1 MNVRDTVVFGPEIL
15 SIILS
20 FVAPKQ
26 VLVLQRVCSTW
37 KGIIE
42 ARLNSDSNPSLHLV
56 AFLLSPRV
64 LMYLLSSVLV
74 VVHGSLT
81 SL

>member
-1 MNVRDTVVFGPEIL
+1 MEQHYMNVRDTVVFGPEIL

-42 ARLNSDSNPSLHLV
+42 DTLEFGLKSIAPSRGLPPLPE
-56 AFLLSPRV
+56 SPYV
-64 LMYLLSSVLV
+64 FTL
-74 VVHGSLT
+74 
-81 SL
+81 